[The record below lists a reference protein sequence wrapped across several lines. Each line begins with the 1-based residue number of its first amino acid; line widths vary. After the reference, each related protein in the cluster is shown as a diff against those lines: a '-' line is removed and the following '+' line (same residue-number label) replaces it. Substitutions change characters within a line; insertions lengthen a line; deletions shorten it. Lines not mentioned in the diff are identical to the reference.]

1 MTKFYLFKGIPMLML
16 LLFSISV
23 KAQVEFKP
31 VPKPDTVKMKK
42 PKNQSETLK
51 TSIPCVFGR
60 KKLKKESID
69 RVFRK
74 KRASIENVYRNEN
87 IAFPVIKRCH
97 LQKRK
102 SIALISY
109 S

>member
-16 LLFSISV
+16 LFFSISV

-42 PKNQSETLK
+42 PKTQSETLK
-51 TSIPCVFGR
+51 TSIPCVFSR
-60 KKLKKESID
+60 KKLKKDSID
-69 RVFRK
+69 RVFKK
-74 KRASIENVYRNEN
+74 KRAFIENVYWNEN
-87 IAFPVIKRCH
+87 IAFPVIMKE
-97 LQKRK
+97 LLNTRK
-102 SIALISY
+102 SIALISC